1 MNMNLVRNNLHYGT
15 PDLCNPSCLQQRKPR
30 SDERQVQ
37 DKTPSRPLNYIP
49 HHPPLPPALACIG
62 LQQPAFIAQTN
73 RRRQENFSNV
83 QTIKRKFQSHPYH
96 CINSIELS
104 RRNIWRP
111 NTNPLLERAQLIKS
125 DATVLKKWLK
135 IADGLFAHGLSGKKR
150 HLIRLIPLER
160 HDIHQIQRHHHLEED
175 GVYSQSSRA

>member
-1 MNMNLVRNNLHYGT
+1 MNMNMLRDNLHYGT

-37 DKTPSRPLNYIP
+37 VQDPQPAPQLYSSS
-49 HHPPLPPALACIG
+49 PPLLPALACS
-62 LQQPAFIAQTN
+62 
-73 RRRQENFSNV
+73 RQHSSPRPTV
-83 QTIKRKFQSHPYH
+83 DDRKT

-104 RRNIWRP
+104 RRHIWRP
-111 NTNPLLERAQLIKS
+111 NTDPLLERAQLIKS

-135 IADGLFAHGLSGKKR
+135 IADGFFAHGPSGKKR

-175 GVYSQSSRA
+175 GVYCQSSRV

>member
-1 MNMNLVRNNLHYGT
+1 MNMNMLRDNLHYGT

-37 DKTPSRPLNYIP
+37 VQDPQPAPQLYPSS
-49 HHPPLPPALACIG
+49 PPSPCIG
-62 LQQPAFIAQTN
+62 LQQAAFIAQTN
-73 RRRQENFSNV
+73 RRRQENLSNV
-83 QTIKRKFQSHPYH
+83 HTINRKFQSHPYN

-104 RRNIWRP
+104 RRYIWRP
-111 NTNPLLERAQLIKS
+111 NTDPLLERAQLIKS

-135 IADGLFAHGLSGKKR
+135 IADGLFAHGPSGKKR

-175 GVYSQSSRA
+175 GVQSQSSRV